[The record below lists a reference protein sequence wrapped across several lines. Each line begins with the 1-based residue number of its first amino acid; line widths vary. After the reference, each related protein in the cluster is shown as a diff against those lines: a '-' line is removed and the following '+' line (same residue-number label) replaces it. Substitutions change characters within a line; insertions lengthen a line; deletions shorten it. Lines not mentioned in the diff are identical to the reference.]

1 MPVKRSPRTEP
12 EEMAAL
18 ACAVERSLAE
28 GCAGLYHLDT
38 PLGRA
43 GYLCK
48 ADIVKNLKPD
58 GGRLLDWGCG
68 YGQMSYLLRN
78 RGFEVVSY
86 TIEAEEPSPWNSFL
100 REQDLDVVYGEDPV
114 RLPFGDESF
123 DLVLSCGVLEHVE
136 DESGSLTEIRRILRP
151 EGLFV
156 VMMLPNVWSY
166 AEFMARYI
174 FRASDHD
181 RRYTIETM
189 CRLLSGFGF
198 RAVET
203 WYSNILPKNFTPLPE
218 RLRQSLGAHP
228 HIWLR
233 VEAGLSKIP
242 PVSWFSGVVEG
253 VFVRLS

>member
-1 MPVKRSPRTEP
+1 MSFTVRTLFGFPSGTSRSTSFYPAAFWSMWRTK
-12 EEMAAL
+12 AA
-18 ACAVERSLAE
+18 RSQ
-28 GCAGLYHLDT
+28 
-38 PLGRA
+38 
-43 GYLCK
+43 K
-48 ADIVKNLKPD
+48 
-58 GGRLLDWGCG
+58 
-68 YGQMSYLLRN
+68 YGA
-78 RGFEVVSY
+78 F
-86 TIEAEEPSPWNSFL
+86 
-100 REQDLDVVYGEDPV
+100 
-114 RLPFGDESF
+114 
-123 DLVLSCGVLEHVE
+123 
-136 DESGSLTEIRRILRP
+136 LRP
-151 EGLFV
+151 EGLLI

-166 AEFMARYI
+166 TEFMARYI

-181 RRYTIETM
+181 RRYTMETM

-253 VFVRLS
+253 VFVRLPWRDGKAGSAHGTLEPSWVEVLIA